1 MCRKLLG
8 PEAPLSKKIWIES
21 YPSKRNPLDRLG
33 KKRTYIYSP
42 TMDSHIQNFQKDY
55 QLACLTLIV
64 ESNLNIPKNCL

>member
-21 YPSKRNPLDRLG
+21 YPSKTRWTDWE
-33 KKRTYIYSP
+33 KKRTYSP

>member
-33 KKRTYIYSP
+33 KKRTYSP

-55 QLACLTLIV
+55 QLDFDRGATLTFPKTACR
-64 ESNLNIPKNCL
+64 

>member
-1 MCRKLLG
+1 MTKTTWTRSSPIEKNMDRI
-8 PEAPLSKKIWIES
+8 LSIQ
-21 YPSKRNPLDRLG
+21 NPLDRLG
-33 KKRTYIYSP
+33 KKRTYSP

>member
-33 KKRTYIYSP
+33 KKRTYSP

>member
-33 KKRTYIYSP
+33 KKKNIFTNYGLSYSEFP
-42 TMDSHIQNFQKDY
+42 EGLS
-55 QLACLTLIV
+55 ACMFDFDRG
-64 ESNLNIPKNCL
+64 EQP